1 MRIFAGIVII
11 VLPLIFIITLYYL
24 YKLGKKYEAIPEL
37 LQLIKS
43 TIHIL
48 ILLEN
53 ICIGFGIWIM
63 IGGNL

>member
-24 YKLGKKYEAIPEL
+24 YKLGKKEAIPEL